1 MSKPC
6 WQSRLSRLVKG
17 TRVAVVGIGHELRG
31 DDVAGVAVA
40 RTLKEAA
47 DADESLLVIDAGP
60 APENQ
65 IGPLIR
71 FKPDVIVFVDAA
83 QMGEAPGT
91 VRWVSWEDAD
101 GMGASTHTLSPAV
114 LAQFL
119 VGALGC
125 EVFLLGIQ
133 PASIA
138 LGVPLSPAVAEAGT
152 ESRVLS

>member
-1 MSKPC
+1 M
-6 WQSRLSRLVKG
+6 
-17 TRVAVVGIGHELRG
+17 
-31 DDVAGVAVA
+31 
-40 RTLKEAA
+40 
-47 DADESLLVIDAGP
+47 IDAGP

-119 VGALGC
+119 VGELGC
-125 EVFLLGIQ
+125 EVYLLGIQ
-133 PASIA
+133 PTSIA
-138 LGVPLSPAVAEAGT
+138 LGAPLSPAVAEAAQKIAR
-152 ESRVLS
+152 SLLSALHEGSPSLLGLPS